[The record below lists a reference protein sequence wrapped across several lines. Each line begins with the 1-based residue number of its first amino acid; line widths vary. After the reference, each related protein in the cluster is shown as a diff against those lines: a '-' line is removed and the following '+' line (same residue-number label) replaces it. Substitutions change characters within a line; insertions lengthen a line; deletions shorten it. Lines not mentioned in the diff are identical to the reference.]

1 MPVTLAERPAGD
13 SMTTQRRSEISV
25 DTGKGVISLPCS
37 HLSLG
42 EFESLLREVLEGETK
57 ARLIKLH
64 MYGNLDWK
72 PGEISYFEL
81 KRQAD
86 FAKWF
91 EGLDCITM
99 ALVNGEL
106 KNQAVEVAL
115 LCDLLFVTKDTLFVL
130 DEGFVPCMGAVQRS
144 VYSMGLSCAK
154 GLFLLGQ
161 MRGEELFVSGAA
173 NAVFENREEMES
185 YVADLEGEM
194 LKRSFTAQAMT
205 KRILDATLG
214 NALEA
219 GLALEREM
227 FGVAFTT
234 HDRYEGIKAFF
245 EKREANFKGEVES

>member
-1 MPVTLAERPAGD
+1 
-13 SMTTQRRSEISV
+13 MTTQRRSEISI

-42 EFESLLREVLEGETK
+42 EFESLLREVLDSETK
-57 ARLIKLH
+57 VRLVKLH
-64 MYGNLDWK
+64 MYGNLNWK
-72 PGEISYFEL
+72 PARINYFEL
-81 KRQAD
+81 KRHAD

-91 EGLDCITM
+91 EELDCITV
-99 ALVNGEL
+99 ALVQGEL

-115 LCDLLFVTKDTLFVL
+115 LCDLLFVTKDTRFVL
-130 DEGFVPCMGAVQRS
+130 DEDFVPCMGAVQKS
-144 VYSMGLSCAK
+144 VYSMGLSWAK

-173 NAVFENREEMES
+173 NALFESSEEMES
-185 YVADLEGEM
+185 YVVDLESEM

-214 NALEA
+214 MALES

-245 EKREANFKGEVES
+245 EKREANFKREVES